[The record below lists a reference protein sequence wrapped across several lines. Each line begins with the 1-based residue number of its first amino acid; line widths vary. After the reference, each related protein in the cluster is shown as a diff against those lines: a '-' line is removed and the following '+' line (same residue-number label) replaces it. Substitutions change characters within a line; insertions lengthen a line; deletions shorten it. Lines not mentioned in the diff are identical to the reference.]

1 MNKNKHLPNCYCI
14 PLFCRDEKTQKN
26 SEFEKIIREKL
37 GKTDDT
43 EFDYSYTSKFE
54 FFLLELQDPTFNIFA
69 VFNRMAFDF
78 RCIMTFTKR
87 NISNGT
93 SFIANIFFQEYIIK
107 DSYIMSLFFIYNDSK
122 LQEII
127 RDFYDNIVA
136 ILSKISLGFFLIIIP
151 LGIFLFYYIYRSCNK
166 MIEKMNTFKNIRK
179 VITQNSAKKNESL
192 IKKETDNDINKSS
205 KTLLNDKNNKNMNKM
220 KSNENDNLI
229 DIEDDKEKKNEKV
242 KDKNDFDELDELINL
257 VNDNI
262 NLFNIEFS
270 LNEELNDNITN
281 IKKQYNEIIQVNKYK
296 NKLLLND
303 NKEEIIFNNNEDSSF
318 SSNNSKHIKKNH
330 TKNDISVNIFCELLS
345 LSNHKFDFSNIK
357 TNFYYK
363 ENNDNSLYNLKE
375 IVANISETSN
385 SNESFEITNIER
397 LKNALKHYYNNIHA
411 YWKNDYDLKKKKDE
425 I

>member
-1 MNKNKHLPNCYCI
+1 
-14 PLFCRDEKTQKN
+14 
-26 SEFEKIIREKL
+26 
-37 GKTDDT
+37 
-43 EFDYSYTSKFE
+43 
-54 FFLLELQDPTFNIFA
+54 
-69 VFNRMAFDF
+69 
-78 RCIMTFTKR
+78 
-87 NISNGT
+87 
-93 SFIANIFFQEYIIK
+93 
-107 DSYIMSLFFIYNDSK
+107 
-122 LQEII
+122 
-127 RDFYDNIVA
+127 
-136 ILSKISLGFFLIIIP
+136 
-151 LGIFLFYYIYRSCNK
+151 
-166 MIEKMNTFKNIRK
+166 MNTFKNIRK

-192 IKKETDNDINKSS
+192 IKEEIDNDNDINKSS
-205 KTLLNDKNNKNMNKM
+205 KTLTNHKNNKNSNKI
-220 KSNENDNLI
+220 KNNENDNLI
-229 DIEDDKEKKNEKV
+229 NIEDNKEKKIEKI
-242 KDKNDFDELDELINL
+242 KNNNDFDELDELINL
-257 VNDNI
+257 VTDNI

-303 NKEEIIFNNNEDSSF
+303 NKEEIIFNNNDSSF
-318 SSNNSKHIKKNH
+318 SSNNSKYIKKNH
-330 TKNDISVNIFCELLS
+330 AKNDISVNIFCELLS